1 MWQHRS
7 INFSRTYAPSIWK
20 LLDVPSMPKFNSWS
34 KMAAV
39 TPATN
44 FIFWPVGK
52 RKE

>member
-1 MWQHRS
+1 MWQHCS
-7 INFSRTYAPSIWK
+7 INFSRTYASPILK
-20 LLDVPSMPKFNSWS
+20 LLDMPSMPKFNSWS
-34 KMAAV
+34 NMAAV